1 MIRASS
7 ARRFRNFA
15 LAVLICLCSA
25 SCGSTQAIDLVAA
38 CPTSAVAFAPPAL
51 GPALV
56 RLRMDAR
63 PLIEHGRESY
73 LGESHVAEQ
82 QFKVPVA
89 ESLLTILLRDM
100 SAATLFRPAS
110 RRAADQPFRVDFDI
124 LHASATYTSGLSSV
138 LPVVP
143 SSLEARL
150 ELRFVFTDSD
160 GRVFLDESFVEKRD
174 GSVSAF
180 GGTKQA
186 AAGLLGLAAR
196 DLVDRALRR
205 MHDSYFEFWGK
216 YPAESRPER
225 AR

>member
-1 MIRASS
+1 MIRAFSTLLFFRS
-7 ARRFRNFA
+7 ALVVSFA
-15 LAVLICLCSA
+15 VCGAG
-25 SCGSTQAIDLVAA
+25 CGSTQAVDLVAA
-38 CPTSAVAFAPPAL
+38 CPTSTTAFAPPAL
-51 GPALV
+51 GAAMV
-56 RLRMDAR
+56 RLRLDAR

-82 QFKVPVA
+82 QFRVPVA

-100 SAATLFRPAS
+100 SSATLFQPVS

-138 LPVVP
+138 VPVLP
-143 SSLEARL
+143 SSLEANL
-150 ELRFVFTDSD
+150 ELRFVFTDAD
-160 GRVFLDESFVEKRD
+160 GRVFLNESFSEKRE

-196 DLVDRALRR
+196 DVVDRAIRR
-205 MHDSYFEFWGK
+205 MHESYFEFWRK